1 MKTRS
6 ILLLFP
12 LFCAM
17 AVAAQTAK
25 PATEGQPAKPATQG
39 QTAKPAAKGTTAK
52 PSAGRPTGDAAARK
66 QLAAKLAAFQSKP
79 DDATLR
85 SEIVALAKSMS
96 AAPPIPQ
103 AARDSF
109 AAATV
114 QLQAATTPDANKA
127 AAQLFEQVAV
137 QAPWYADA
145 YLSAATA
152 YGQANDFDAAQ
163 RNLAIYFAAVR
174 TGVSTQS
181 AEALRSDLGR
191 RQTDQQIQ
199 QALKQFQANPNDAA
213 RRQIIKLALGLKP
226 PPEIPEEARSH
237 FVMAAVL
244 VSSADD
250 NPDDAKRAV
259 EEYKAALMA
268 APWWGD
274 GYKKLAAAQKA
285 AGQYGDAIASLNL
298 YQLTQT
304 GENRDTQDEI
314 YRLTV
319 EQRMAADEEAKAKAE
334 AKQQKA
340 LEEQQ
345 AQDRASAEAKHYTVA
360 GRWYE
365 VPLPGDY
372 FVGGQSKP
380 ECDYVVSQNGGRWS
394 IANSCSRG
402 AWAFDAIQVIGKQIS
417 FHLSGHNPGY
427 PFTLVTVQFTLS
439 DDGQTLIGQDAVY
452 NNGTEHLGDH
462 AVQWKR
468 RE

>member
-6 ILLLFP
+6 VLLLFP
-12 LFCAM
+12 LFCAI
-17 AVAAQTAK
+17 AVAAQTAQ
-25 PATEGQPAKPATQG
+25 PAAQGQPAKPA
-39 QTAKPAAKGTTAK
+39 AKGATAK
-52 PSAGRPTGDAAARK
+52 PSAQGRPGADLAARK
-66 QLAAKLAAFQSKP
+66 QLTAKLADFQSKP

-103 AARDSF
+103 AARDNF

-114 QLQAATTPDANKA
+114 QLQAAMTPEANKA
-127 AAQLFEQVAV
+127 AAKLFEQVAV
-137 QAPWYADA
+137 EAPWYADA
-145 YLSAATA
+145 YSSAATA

-163 RNLAIYFAAVR
+163 RNLALYFAAVR

-181 AEALRSDLGR
+181 AEALRSDLNR

-213 RRQIIKLALGLKP
+213 RRQIIKLALGLKT

-244 VSSADD
+244 VSGAEDK
-250 NPDDAKRAV
+250 PDDAKRAI

-274 GYKKLAAAQKA
+274 GYKKLAAAQKI
-285 AGQYGDAIASLNL
+285 AGRYSDAIASLNF
-298 YQLTQT
+298 YQLTQPL
-304 GENRDTQDEI
+304 ENRDTQDEI
-314 YRLTV
+314 YRLTAQ
-319 EQRMAADEEAKAKAE
+319 QRMAADEEAKAKAE
-334 AKQQKA
+334 EKRQKV

-345 AQDRASAEAKHYTVA
+345 EQDRASAEAKHYTVA
-360 GRWYE
+360 GHWYE

-380 ECDYVVSQNGGRWS
+380 ECDYIVSQNGGRWT

-402 AWAFDAIQVIGKQIS
+402 AWSIDTIQVIGKQIS

-439 DDGQTLIGQDAVY
+439 DDGQTLDGQDAVY